1 MITSKLQ
8 EVEFALLQQRNKYEK
23 VIDEIIDIIS
33 RDQYDEIEKY
43 EQIVEFIEE
52 FVSVEPTTA
61 DEFNKGD
68 DIEYNYDK
76 K

>member
-76 K
+76 